1 MKIAITADSSIDLTQ
16 KLKEEYGII
25 TIPVNITLG
34 DEEVLDGVMTNE
46 EMFAWVEKNKILPKT
61 SAINAFAFQEFFEKI
76 LKDYDAIIHFDIS
89 GDISSMYSNA
99 VAASKAFGDRVEV
112 VDSRVLTSAIGL
124 LAIYARKLIDGGNE
138 NIRDIADKVRARIP
152 FVQASFVIERLDYLY
167 KGGRCSSL
175 ALLGAN
181 VLKLRPQ
188 IVLKNGKMVSAKK
201 YRGKM
206 PQVVK
211 NYCQDVFA
219 EFNHPDKE
227 ICFITASSAT
237 PEMFDEAKK
246 AVEAQGFKNVYVT
259 TAGMTVASHCG
270 ANTLGIL
277 YMNDGNE

>member
-46 EMFAWVEKNKILPKT
+46 EMFVWVEKNKILPKT
-61 SAINAFAFQEFFEKI
+61 SAINAFTFQEFFEKV

-112 VDSRVLTSAIGL
+112 IDSRVLSSAIGL

-181 VLKLRPQ
+181 VL
-188 IVLKNGKMVSAKK
+188 
-201 YRGKM
+201 
-206 PQVVK
+206 
-211 NYCQDVFA
+211 
-219 EFNHPDKE
+219 
-227 ICFITASSAT
+227 
-237 PEMFDEAKK
+237 
-246 AVEAQGFKNVYVT
+246 
-259 TAGMTVASHCG
+259 
-270 ANTLGIL
+270 
-277 YMNDGNE
+277 

>member
-1 MKIAITADSSIDLTQ
+1 MKIAITADSSIDLTPE
-16 KLKEEYGII
+16 LKEKYGIL

-34 DEEVLDGVMTNE
+34 SEEILDGAMTNE

-61 SAINAFAFQEFFEKI
+61 SAINAFAFHEFFENV
-76 LKDYDAIIHFDIS
+76 LKDYDAIVHIS
-89 GDISSMYSNA
+89 LSSDISSMYSNA
-99 VAASKAFGDRVEV
+99 VAASKDFDGKIEV
-112 VDSRVLTSAIGL
+112 VDSRVLTSAMGL
-124 LAIYARKLIDGGNE
+124 LAIYARKLIDGGDE
-138 NIRDIADKVRARIP
+138 DIHVVAEKVRARTSA
-152 FVQASFVIERLDYLY
+152 VQASFVIERLDYLY

-211 NYCQDVFA
+211 NYCQDVFE

-227 ICFITASSAT
+227 VCFITASSAT

-246 AVEAQGFKNVYVT
+246 AVAEQGFKNVYVT

-270 ANTLGIL
+270 ANTIGIL
-277 YMNDGNE
+277 YMNDGE